1 MKCQRMKLRRAGAQS
16 RDCTIC
22 DMTHRTNIFET
33 RKMKGAVILE
43 VCHVSNGEE
52 T

>member
-1 MKCQRMKLRRAGAQS
+1 MPKMRLRRAGAQS

-22 DMTHRTNIFET
+22 DMTDRTDTFEI
-33 RKMKGAVILE
+33 REMKGAVIGQ